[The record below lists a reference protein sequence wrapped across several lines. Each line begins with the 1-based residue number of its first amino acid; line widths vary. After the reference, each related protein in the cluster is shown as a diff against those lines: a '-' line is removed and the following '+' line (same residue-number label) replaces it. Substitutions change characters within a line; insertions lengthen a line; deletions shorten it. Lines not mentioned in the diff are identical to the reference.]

1 MAFRELP
8 VGFVGF
14 ANDFLS
20 LLPGQALFSFDL
32 EFDKFSMLFVWV
44 HRFDL
49 ISEPRRKWWSE
60 DQSTP

>member
-1 MAFRELP
+1 MAFGELL
-8 VGFVGF
+8 VSFIGF

-49 ISEPRRKWWSE
+49 ISEPRRKWRSE